1 MLPGAWRGSAGSGEA
16 RCGNCWAWWLVFAQ
30 WQEEGMG
37 ALQERSELCGEVEA
51 AGSPGDLFWAMMD
64 DSSECRAD
72 RPTEL
77 KRHGFLSG
85 GV

>member
-1 MLPGAWRGSAGSGEA
+1 
-16 RCGNCWAWWLVFAQ
+16 
-30 WQEEGMG
+30 MG
-37 ALQERSELCGEVEA
+37 ALQERSEVCREVEA
-51 AGSPGDLFWAMMD
+51 AGFLGDSFWATMN

>member
-1 MLPGAWRGSAGSGEA
+1 MPAGAWRGSAGSGEA
-16 RCGNCWAWWLVFAQ
+16 RCGNCWAWRLVFAQ

-37 ALQERSELCGEVEA
+37 ALQERSEVCREVEA
-51 AGSPGDLFWAMMD
+51 AGFLGDSFWATMN

>member
-1 MLPGAWRGSAGSGEA
+1 MAQPVRVKLTAGTAGPGGLSLLSDRRWGWG
-16 RCGNCWAWWLVFAQ
+16 
-30 WQEEGMG
+30 QEE
-37 ALQERSELCGEVEA
+37 ERSELCGEVEA
-51 AGSPGDLFWAMMD
+51 AGFPGDSFWAMMD